1 MLVTVNTNLIVQYVI
16 QIKIGVMKHASVS
29 VKIMEK
35 EKKITTGIQA
45 NVFVKMISILRVLF
59 MNQ

>member
-1 MLVTVNTNLIVQYVI
+1 
-16 QIKIGVMKHASVS
+16 MKHASVS

-35 EKKITTGIQA
+35 EKKIMTGIQA

>member
-1 MLVTVNTNLIVQYVI
+1 MLVTINANLIVQLVI

-59 MNQ
+59 MNR